1 MKKILKALKSY
12 KDTYLK
18 EAKQRISKAY
28 ALYTQESDN
37 HVIFPGGGY
46 LAAVSGTLIGFAYG
60 AVTLSPIGIV
70 VAPIVGAVSL
80 FTAGA
85 AYITGKEI
93 LLSHEPAKNSFNSEL
108 NAPETGEQPAQVN
121 KAEKSPAPVPAQ
133 GSATSD
139 FKNNT
144 QKKAPANDL
153 TQKNVANK
161 ALKPKK

>member
-1 MKKILKALKSY
+1 MKKVLRALKSY

-28 ALYTQESDN
+28 ALYTRENNNDI
-37 HVIFPGGGY
+37 VFPGGGY
-46 LAAVSGTLIGFAYG
+46 LAAVGGTFIGFAYG
-60 AVTLSPIGIV
+60 VTTFSPIGMV

-108 NAPETGEQPAQVN
+108 NAPETGEQPAQTN
-121 KAEKSPAPVPAQ
+121 KAEKTPTSVPAQ
-133 GSATSD
+133 GSAASD
-139 FKNNT
+139 FKDNV
-144 QKKAPANDL
+144 QKKAP
-153 TQKNVANK
+153 TTKPVQKNMAKKAPKPNK
-161 ALKPKK
+161 